1 MSEFSFRK
9 ILIPAYGPSLLFG
22 IGYGAILPVI
32 VISAQ
37 QHGASVALAALMS
50 TFIAVASLVTNIP
63 ASAVTSKFGEKW
75 AIVAAAGWST
85 LAMALAL
92 FTGGLWTFIAAMV
105 MVGMSNSVFNL
116 ARQSYLTEAVPFH
129 FRARALSTLGGVL
142 RIGVFIGPVI
152 GAGVITLM
160 GTDGAYVVALVAI
173 GAATL
178 LALTLPELDRDT
190 RIRNSVDPSRGGAP
204 VQEPQA
210 RVTVMDIARRY
221 RRVFFTVGIGI
232 MAIGAVRAS
241 RQVVIPLWGSH
252 LGLDDAT
259 ISLVYAA
266 VGFIDMAVFYPA
278 GRAMDKRGRLF
289 VAVPCLLI
297 MGLAML
303 ALPLTTGLVA
313 YALVSMIIGF
323 GNGLGSG
330 IVMTFGADYSPTF
343 GRPQFLALW
352 RLQTDVGALAGP
364 AVISAVTA
372 AVSLGAGIASAG
384 VFGLIGAAALWYF
397 VPRTPPARFHAK
409 T

>member
-160 GTDGAYVVALVAI
+160 GTNGAYVVALVAI

-232 MAIGAVRAS
+232 MTIGAVRAS

-297 MGLAML
+297 MGLATL

-397 VPRTPPARFHAK
+397 VPRTPPARFHVK

>member
-160 GTDGAYVVALVAI
+160 GTNGAYVVALVAI

-232 MAIGAVRAS
+232 MTIGAVRAS

-297 MGLAML
+297 MGLATL